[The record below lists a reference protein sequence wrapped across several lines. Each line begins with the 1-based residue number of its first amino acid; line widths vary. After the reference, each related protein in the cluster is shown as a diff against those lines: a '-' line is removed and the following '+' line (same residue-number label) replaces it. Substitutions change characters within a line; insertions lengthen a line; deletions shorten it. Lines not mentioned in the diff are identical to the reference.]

1 MRIHGLTV
9 IAALLA
15 LATCAFALDMP
26 ATDGGPAVPAG
37 AVQVSYEPWIE
48 VPQYYPF
55 TVEIDQ
61 NQPDGSVYM
70 AAFSQTCLA
79 QSFQQTHDNI
89 AGAGIKLQSGIGSSD
104 NVTIQLWTGLP
115 NAGGTMLTSASATGT
130 QGQWVDVYWTPVTV
144 TPGTTY
150 FLVFTGNTTLG
161 ISGSLS
167 NPYPYGCVYANSGY
181 MQFPSYDYA
190 FRTYYETDV
199 AIERSTWA
207 NVKTL
212 FE

>member
-1 MRIHGLTV
+1 MRNCRIAV

-15 LATCAFALDMP
+15 MVPCAIALDLP
-26 ATDGGPAVPAG
+26 ATDGGPEAHAG
-37 AVQVSYEPWIE
+37 AVQISFEPWTE
-48 VPQYYPF
+48 VPLFYPF

-61 NQPDGSVYM
+61 NQPSATVYM

-89 AGAGIKLQSGIGSSD
+89 AGAGIKLQPGVGSSD
-104 NVTIQLWTGLP
+104 NVTIQLWTALP
-115 NAGGTMLTSASATGT
+115 NAGGTKLTEASATGT
-130 QGQWVDVYWTPVTV
+130 QGQWVDVYWTPVMI

-161 ISGSLS
+161 ISGDTA
-167 NPYPYGCVYANSGY
+167 NPYPFGCVYANSGY
-181 MQFPSYDYA
+181 MQFPNYDYT

>member
-1 MRIHGLTV
+1 MRIHGMAV

-26 ATDGGPAVPAG
+26 ATDGGPSTPAG
-37 AVQVSYEPWIE
+37 AVQVSFEPWTE
-48 VPQYYPF
+48 VPLYYPF

-89 AGAGIKLQSGIGSSD
+89 AGAGIKLQSGVGSSD

-115 NAGGTMLTSASATGT
+115 NAGGTM
-130 QGQWVDVYWTPVTV
+130 
-144 TPGTTY
+144 
-150 FLVFTGNTTLG
+150 
-161 ISGSLS
+161 
-167 NPYPYGCVYANSGY
+167 
-181 MQFPSYDYA
+181 
-190 FRTYYETDV
+190 
-199 AIERSTWA
+199 
-207 NVKTL
+207 
-212 FE
+212 